1 MRIALIKL
9 KEGREMTT
17 RISKKNT
24 EREVNVYNIVAEHVG
39 KTGFELTEMPFNK
52 DKYTISF
59 NVDSDSQGERIKCA
73 VSEMSA
79 RELHFFMQGVW
90 AGENKTKA

>member
-1 MRIALIKL
+1 
-9 KEGREMTT
+9 MTT
-17 RISKKNT
+17 RISKKDA
-24 EREVNVYNIVAEHVG
+24 EREVNVYNIIAEYEG
-39 KTGFELTEMPFNK
+39 KTGFDLIEMPFNK

-79 RELHFFMQGVW
+79 RELHFFMRGVW
-90 AGENKTKA
+90 VGENKAKA

>member
-1 MRIALIKL
+1 
-9 KEGREMTT
+9 MTT
-17 RISKKNT
+17 RISKKAA
-24 EREVNVYNIVAEHVG
+24 ELKVDVYNIVAEYEG
-39 KTGFELTEMPFNK
+39 KTGFDLTEMPFNK

-73 VSEMSA
+73 TSEMSA
-79 RELHFFMQGVW
+79 RELHFFMRGVW